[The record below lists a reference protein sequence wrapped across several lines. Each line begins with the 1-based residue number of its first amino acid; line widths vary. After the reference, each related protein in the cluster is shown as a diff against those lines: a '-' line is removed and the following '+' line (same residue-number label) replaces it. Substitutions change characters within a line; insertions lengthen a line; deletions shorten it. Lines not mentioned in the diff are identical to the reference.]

1 MRINRKYL
9 ILAFY
14 TIMSFPISISANEW
28 SINDGIELFEAKNY
42 KEARQYF
49 TQIVKEKPDYIQ
61 GYYYLGRTNLKNRN
75 FESAEKNFKTCI
87 EKSPNTPEYHSW
99 LGVTY
104 LAMVDDANIFS
115 KMSIGTKAKESLEKS
130 IALEPNHVHGLI
142 NLGKF
147 YLGAPSFA
155 GGSVDKATE
164 IAKKLLTINELEG
177 RILLLHVYLS
187 NEQFNKAELEFSYLS
202 IKLEKSSEHAT
213 FYNTYGYYLLNKK
226 EYDNAITQFEKQVHL
241 IPDSVN
247 AFDSLGDGYYAAQRF
262 NKAKKA
268 YQAALKLDPD
278 FSHSK
283 KYLKKINKQLNSRD

>member
-1 MRINRKYL
+1 MSINRKHL
-9 ILAFY
+9 VLAFC
-14 TIMSFPISISANEW
+14 TIMSFSISANEL
-28 SINDGIELFEAKNY
+28 SINGGIELFEARNY

-49 TQIVKEKPDYIQ
+49 TQIVKEKPDYIK
-61 GYYYLGRTNLKNRN
+61 GYYYLGRTNLKNGN
-75 FESAEKNFKTCI
+75 FESAAKNFKTCI
-87 EKSPNTPEYHSW
+87 EKSSNTPEYHSW

-104 LAMVDDANIFS
+104 LAMVDDASIFS
-115 KMSIGTKAKESLEKS
+115 KMSIGTKAMESLEQS

-155 GGSVDKATE
+155 GGSVDKATK
-164 IAKKLLTINELEG
+164 IANKLLTINELEG

-187 NEQFNKAELEFSYLS
+187 NKQVNKAELEFSYLS
-202 IKLEKSSEHAT
+202 LKLEKSPEHAT

-226 EYDNAITQFEKQVHL
+226 EYDKAITQFERQVHL

-278 FSHSK
+278 FSHSE
-283 KYLKKINKQLNSRD
+283 KYLKKAIKKLNNIRY